1 MRKASFDNIDFAGG
15 LEQVNVKPQQGCV
28 RWSRSRNSLMADAAE
43 AGAIIRI
50 GRSVLISVPIM
61 DKYYS
66 SLAGE

>member
-1 MRKASFDNIDFAGG
+1 MRKSSFTEFVSMNGSDQINI
-15 LEQVNVKPQQGCV
+15 KPQQGCV
-28 RWSRSRNSLMADAAE
+28 RWSRSRNSLMADASK

-61 DKYYS
+61 DEYYK

>member
-1 MRKASFDNIDFAGG
+1 MKKSSFTGADFTRGV
-15 LEQVNVKPQQGCV
+15 EQVNVKPQQGCI
-28 RWSRSRNSLMADAAE
+28 RWSRSRNSLMADAAK

-50 GRSVLISVPIM
+50 GRSVLISAPIM

>member
-1 MRKASFDNIDFAGG
+1 MKKSNFTSVDFTGG
-15 LEQVNVKPQQGCV
+15 VEQVNVKPQQGCI
-28 RWSRSRNSLMADAAE
+28 RWSRSRNSLMVDAAK

-50 GRSVLISVPIM
+50 GRSILINVPIM

>member
-15 LEQVNVKPQQGCV
+15 CEQVNVKPQQGCV